1 MIDFSFVTTRLCTGG
16 GSILQRADV
25 DKLQAAG
32 ITAVIDCQM
41 VQDDSKLLEN
51 RYEQYLFNGVE
62 DDGKPKPVSWFQAS
76 LEFAL
81 QRFIEPNQKVYCH
94 CAAGVNRGPSTAYA
108 IMLAL
113 GWYDFEASAQIRI
126 NRPVTI
132 AGLRYQA
139 DADAAVKALGY
150 V

>member
-113 GWYDFEASAQIRI
+113 G
-126 NRPVTI
+126 
-132 AGLRYQA
+132 
-139 DADAAVKALGY
+139 
-150 V
+150 